1 MKRKPNAPATP
12 RAPFIDLHLHS
23 HCSDGSDSPTRVV
36 ERAHALGIQA
46 LSLTD
51 HDTTGGMAEARAAA
65 DAVGMAFVSGVE
77 VSCRHEDL
85 IVHVLAYGF
94 DTDNAPLQALLNGLA
109 EGRAARTRA
118 ILVRLAEQGIEIRI
132 DDLHAPSGAHA
143 LTRMHI
149 ARLLCERGVTRTVQ
163 LAFDQF
169 LNPGRPAWVPG
180 TASPVDKAIEL
191 IHGAGGVAVMAHP
204 YLNRR
209 VKRSMDTLLEYPF
222 DGIEASHSSHSRD
235 AVQRLRILAMD
246 RMLLATGGSDCHGT
260 AKGKPEMG
268 NVRTPMSCWQS
279 LRERLGL

>member
-1 MKRKPNAPATP
+1 MNRKPQAPATP

-23 HCSDGSDSPTRVV
+23 HCSDGSDSPARVV

-51 HDTTGGMAEARAAA
+51 HDTTGGLAEARAAA
-65 DAVGMAFVSGVE
+65 NTLGIAFVSGVE
-77 VSCRHEDL
+77 VSCRHDDMV
-85 IVHVLAYGF
+85 VHVLAYGF
-94 DTDNAPLQALLNGLA
+94 DPGNAPLQSLLCGLA

-118 ILVRLAEQGIEIRI
+118 ILARLVEHGIEINI
-132 DDLHAPSGAHA
+132 DDLRAPNGAHA

-180 TASPVDKAIEL
+180 TASPIDKAIDL
-191 IHGAGGVAVMAHP
+191 IHAAGGVAILAHP

-209 VKRSMDTLLEYPF
+209 VKRSMDALLEYPF
-222 DGIEASHSSHSRD
+222 DGVEAWHSSHSRD
-235 AVQRLRILAMD
+235 AVQRLRILALD
-246 RMLLATGGSDCHGT
+246 RKILATGGSDCHGS

-268 NVRTPMSCWQS
+268 NVRTPLSCWEA
-279 LRERLGL
+279 LRGRLGI